1 MLQLGKPV
9 AQRGAGQVVNLLA
22 AAAGANKPAGTGA
35 NSKEAVAAPQA
46 VVAGAGAS
54 NKERHEFVGVME
66 QMLKAAH
73 GAEVAQQFKDKVC
86 GSCVWGRA
94 GQFCVGAGR
103 GAACILSIK

>member
-1 MLQLGKPV
+1 MVGHLIVEEDK
-9 AQRGAGQVVNLLA
+9 
-22 AAAGANKPAGTGA
+22 
-35 NSKEAVAAPQA
+35 API
-46 VVAGAGAS
+46 GHWLAGAS